1 MLISE
6 NLPRRAGFPPTPG
19 RAAER
24 FDWTPGGRQLGAGRW
39 ELGGGSRDRTGSREA
54 REIRVLNHW
63 AAGLRSR
70 LLPEV
75 CDVATPEMCPKSVPK
90 IWRFALW
97 FWCVVPGNVFLNG
110 FGGVL
115 PGVAELFCYRFASK
129 LSHGRRVIRQNRFR
143 KSENLAGAQIS

>member
-24 FDWTPGGRQLGAGRW
+24 FDWTPGGRQPGAGSW
-39 ELGGGSRDRTGSREA
+39 ELHGSWQPAAGSREA
-54 REIRVLNHW
+54 SEIRMLNHW

-75 CDVATPEMCPKSVPK
+75 RGVATPEMCQKRPPN
-90 IWRFALW
+90 FGGL
-97 FWCVVPGNVFLNG
+97 PYG
-110 FGGVL
+110 FGAWCQGMFFEWLWEV
-115 PGVAELFCYRFASK
+115 
-129 LSHGRRVIRQNRFR
+129 
-143 KSENLAGAQIS
+143 LAGVREVFC